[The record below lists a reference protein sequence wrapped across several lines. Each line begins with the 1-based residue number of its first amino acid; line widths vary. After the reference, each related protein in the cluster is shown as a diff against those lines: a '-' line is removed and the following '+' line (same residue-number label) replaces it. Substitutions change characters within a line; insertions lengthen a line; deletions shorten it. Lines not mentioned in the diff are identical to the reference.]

1 MDIRSLYG
9 SVEEWRKAKQRRL
22 KSSGEFLAKQ
32 LAENPAVADEWDGKK
47 WSNLVAAKP
56 EFADKCPWEKLDGQN
71 WELLLSWQPQFADR
85 CPWEK
90 FDGLDWARVLSWQP
104 QFADKCDWSK
114 LTEFDWNTLLEIQP
128 QFADRKP
135 KELKPRLTRET
146 QKGKVDNSRP
156 AYVSQEVEVKTKDG
170 KVVSMT
176 FRDVP

>member
-32 LAENPAVADEWDGKK
+32 LAENPAAADEWDGKK
-47 WSNLVAAKP
+47 WSNLVAARP
-56 EFADKCPWEKLDGQN
+56 EFADRCPWEKLDGQN
-71 WELLLSWQPQFADR
+71 WELLLSWQPQFAD
-85 CPWEK
+85 
-90 FDGLDWARVLSWQP
+90 
-104 QFADKCDWSK
+104 KCDWSK
-114 LTEFDWNTLLEIQP
+114 LDSFDWNRLLEAQP

-146 QKGKVDNSRP
+146 QKGKVDNSRLV
-156 AYVSQEVEVKTKDG
+156 YVSQEVEVKTKDG

>member
-1 MDIRSLYG
+1 MDITSLYG

-22 KSSGEFLAKQ
+22 KSIGEYLAKQ

-47 WSNLVAAKP
+47 WSNLVAARP
-56 EFADKCPWEKLDGQN
+56 E
-71 WELLLSWQPQFADR
+71 FADR
-85 CPWEK
+85 CPWDR
-90 FDGLDWARVLSWQP
+90 FDGGNWALLLCWQP
-104 QFADKCDWSK
+104 QFAEKCDWSK
-114 LTEFDWNTLLEIQP
+114 LDSFDWNRLLEAQP

-146 QKGKVDNSRP
+146 QKDKVDNSRLV
-156 AYVSQEVEVKTKDG
+156 YVSQEVEVKTKDG

>member
-1 MDIRSLYG
+1 MREIYMTNMTKKLFHVLYG

-22 KSSGEFLAKQ
+22 KSIGEYLAKQ

-47 WSNLVAAKP
+47 WSNLVAARP
-56 EFADKCPWEKLDGQN
+56 E
-71 WELLLSWQPQFADR
+71 FADR
-85 CPWEK
+85 CPWDR
-90 FDGLDWARVLSWQP
+90 FDGGNWALLLCWQP
-104 QFADKCDWSK
+104 QFAEKCDWSK
-114 LTEFDWNTLLEIQP
+114 LDSFDWNRLLEAQP

-146 QKGKVDNSRP
+146 QKDKVDNSRLV
-156 AYVSQEVEVKTKDG
+156 YVSQEVEVKTKDG

>member
-1 MDIRSLYG
+1 MKREIANKSKRLLHGLYG

-22 KSSGEFLAKQ
+22 KSIGEYLAKQ

-47 WSNLVAAKP
+47 WSNLVAARP
-56 EFADKCPWEKLDGQN
+56 E
-71 WELLLSWQPQFADR
+71 FADR
-85 CPWEK
+85 CPWDR
-90 FDGLDWARVLSWQP
+90 FDGGNWALLLCWQP
-104 QFADKCDWSK
+104 QFAEKCDWSK
-114 LTEFDWNTLLEIQP
+114 LDSFDWNRLLEAQP

-146 QKGKVDNSRP
+146 QKDKVDNSRLV
-156 AYVSQEVEVKTKDG
+156 YVSQEVEVKTKDG